1 MADSNG
7 DSAARLTRQSNPRL
21 PAQGF
26 IVGDR
31 VQVST
36 DADPQTYVISEAQIN
51 KEERV
56 WTYALKEEGKED
68 TKWVEEGELKR

>member
-1 MADSNG
+1 MAD
-7 DSAARLTRQSNPRL
+7 